1 MHVAA
6 GHELWIKVM
15 LSVLAALAIHTCIKF
30 SIKKGFAAYST
41 KSIAAQVGTVWLY
54 GIMAFAIMVHY
65 CKQSSTMTTTKKS
78 VTTTSL
84 PEPLFNI

>member
-1 MHVAA
+1 MHIA

-15 LSVLAALAIHTCIKF
+15 LSVLAALAIHTCVKF

-65 CKQSSTMTTTKKS
+65 CKQSTTTSSKNS
-78 VTTTSL
+78 VTTPSPT
-84 PEPLFNI
+84 PLFNL